1 MDIAV
6 SGLVDGLAQLIPQFA
21 RRILHVGLTSDALA
35 KALHTRSGAEV
46 TGIQCTN
53 SLAEDPVHPGVSGF
67 PRGHDG
73 ESSDGK
79 RYEAIIMETGGL
91 GGDALRTLVRQYA
104 PVLTDDGFML
114 FVVIHL
120 PGSSIRHSESFIG
133 TIADEA
139 GLAFYT
145 TNELAPVANSGG
157 EKLGVRDEQPR
168 AGGFLLWAV
177 RPTYNPLLHA
187 RRLFKEGHPGWAY
200 EVLDLVPDRL
210 VEEPELRGAYYGE
223 RLMCLLAW
231 DKLADPAGRLGR
243 FFNAQS
249 MFYEATWNTPEA
261 PLPYLCQSE
270 FWRRLG
276 DADMAARL
284 LRTARHVTAL
294 PEIDRRLENL
304 GECPRPQCAVEP
316 PPAWREPEHLPRV
329 LFILPA
335 RPHYGLDVLYEGLCS
350 VLGDEN
356 VVDFPWK
363 DTLHG
368 HVPRE
373 LANYPCMFDRRGEP
387 WSLAAITTALG
398 RGEFDLILMG
408 DVEQHVGHE
417 AIRSIVAAAG
427 DLPVYIVDEQD
438 DPLNS
443 YSETLAFMGCESV
456 CGYFKR
462 EMLACHD
469 YGARARPLPFAY
481 ADRKVPEVMREDRNN
496 PLFWAGHRQFGVRR
510 LYVER
515 LERQLGMKL
524 NRTYS
529 QHEYTE
535 ALQASRIGLNL
546 FGFGFDT
553 VRYWELAAH
562 GCMILSE
569 RLPICIPHNFVD
581 GESAVF
587 FDDLRDMEEKLDHYL
602 ARSEEAAAIAR
613 RGHDVFLLHHTAS
626 ARVRQMLGYAEEL
639 RRIASG

>member
-1 MDIAV
+1 MDIAA

-35 KALHTRSGAEV
+35 MALHARSGAEV

-53 SLAEDPVHPGVSGF
+53 SLDEEPVRSRVAVSSGN
-67 PRGHDG
+67 HDG
-73 ESSDGK
+73 AIPDCTM
-79 RYEAIIMETGGL
+79 YEGIVLETGPL
-91 GGDALRTLVRQYA
+91 DHDAIRTLARRYVPA
-104 PVLTDDGFML
+104 LTDDGFML
-114 FVVIHL
+114 FVVIHS
-120 PGSSIRHSESFIG
+120 PRSPIRHSEFAIG

-139 GLAFYT
+139 GLACYT
-145 TNELAPVANSGG
+145 TNELAPQTDSCRD
-157 EKLGVRDEQPR
+157 VRDPQSR
-168 AGGFLLWAV
+168 TGGFLLWAV
-177 RPTYNPLLHA
+177 RPTYNPILHA

-210 VEEPELRGAYYGE
+210 VQEPGLRCAYYGE
-223 RLMCLLAW
+223 RLLCLLAW

-249 MFYEATWNTPEA
+249 MFYEATWNAPEA

-284 LRTARHVTAL
+284 LRTARHMTVLA
-294 PEIDRRLENL
+294 EIDRRLENL
-304 GECPRPQCAVEP
+304 GESTRPQCAVDP
-316 PPAWREPEHLPRV
+316 PPAWQSPEPLPRV
-329 LFILPA
+329 LFVLPA
-335 RPHYGLDVLYEGLCS
+335 RPHYGLDVLYEGLCC

-373 LANYPCMFDRRGEP
+373 LANYPCTFDRRGEP
-387 WSLAAITTALG
+387 WSLAAITEALG
-398 RGEFDLILMG
+398 RGEFDMILMG

-417 AIRSIVAAAG
+417 TIRSILAAAG
-427 DLPVYIVDEQD
+427 NLPVYIVDEQD

-443 YSETLAFMGCESV
+443 FSETLAFMGCDSV

-462 EMLACHD
+462 ELLACWD
-469 YGARARPLPFAY
+469 YGELARPLPFAY
-481 ADRKVPEVMREDRNN
+481 ADRKVPAGIREDRNI
-496 PLFWAGHRQFGVRR
+496 PLFWAGHRQFGTRR

-515 LERQLGMKL
+515 LEQRLGTAL
-524 NRTYS
+524 DRTYN

-562 GCMILSE
+562 GCMIFSE

-602 ARSEEAAAIAR
+602 ARPEETAAIAR
-613 RGHDVFLLHHTAS
+613 RGHDVFLQHHTAS
-626 ARVRQMLGYAEEL
+626 ARARQMLGYAEEL
-639 RRIASG
+639 RSL